1 MKKLLMCAV
10 TMLLVLCLTAG
21 PASAARA
28 AGSAG
33 GVPPLSA
40 GAVPRLA
47 GEEGDPDEEGD
58 PGAPDDSYDPD
69 ESGDPD
75 EPGDTGDPEEP
86 EEPEEPGGPVEPDVP
101 EEPGNPGEPEEP
113 GNPGEPEEPDNP
125 EEPEEPDVPDKP
137 DEPSQPE
144 EPDTPD
150 ASDEPDIP
158 EVPGGEPP
166 QEPEPPHA
174 PMFPEEEEVLPP
186 PRPTVPAPA
195 QPESEEGQT
204 EGKAEGFTGDAGNPG
219 IAGSGVPLPEF
230 PLTDVSEEDSFAAA
244 VREVRRRGLMSDTGG
259 GRFTPYGRLSRA
271 MAAQILYNLAGRP
284 AASAEAAFTD
294 TPPESWFTPAVAW
307 CARTKLIGGYGG
319 GLFGPEDDVTREQ
332 MAVML
337 YRSAAYLGL
346 DVGAA
351 PENAAVPG
359 AAPWA
364 AEAMGW
370 ALHAGVVESG
380 DDPAAPLTRA
390 EVAQMLARLC
400 QLLEPEA

>member
-1 MKKLLMCAV
+1 
-10 TMLLVLCLTAG
+10 
-21 PASAARA
+21 
-28 AGSAG
+28 
-33 GVPPLSA
+33 
-40 GAVPRLA
+40 
-47 GEEGDPDEEGD
+47 
-58 PGAPDDSYDPD
+58 
-69 ESGDPD
+69 
-75 EPGDTGDPEEP
+75 
-86 EEPEEPGGPVEPDVP
+86 
-101 EEPGNPGEPEEP
+101 
-113 GNPGEPEEPDNP
+113 
-125 EEPEEPDVPDKP
+125 
-137 DEPSQPE
+137 
-144 EPDTPD
+144 
-150 ASDEPDIP
+150 
-158 EVPGGEPP
+158 
-166 QEPEPPHA
+166 
-174 PMFPEEEEVLPP
+174 MFPEEEEVLPP

-204 EGKAEGFTGDAGNPG
+204 EGKAEGFTGDAGVPG
-219 IAGSGVPLPEF
+219 IAGSGTPLPEF

>member
-10 TMLLVLCLTAG
+10 TMLLVLCLIAG

-86 EEPEEPGGPVEPDVP
+86 EEPEEPGGPVEPDV
-101 EEPGNPGEPEEP
+101 PEEP

-204 EGKAEGFTGDAGNPG
+204 EGKAEGFTGDAGVPG

-244 VREVRRRGLMSDTGG
+244 VHEVRRRGLMSDTGG

-284 AASAEAAFTD
+284 D

-307 CARTKLIGGYGG
+307 CAQTKLIGGYGG

-351 PENAAVPG
+351 PEDAAVPG